1 MDLCAGEVEKWLA
14 RTPRSKETWELTK
27 TLIPGGHGGGMGY
40 FLPYPLMVERA
51 QGSRLWDVDGNE
63 YVDLRI
69 GDWVNI
75 HGHCDPDV
83 QAAISDQLTRS
94 VQIGGP
100 EWDLGYRFAEL
111 LVERMPSCE
120 KVRYFASGT
129 DANIA
134 AIRLARVHTGRTK
147 IAKVI
152 GSYHGTADVLAV
164 GHSVLR
170 GPHEVIP
177 AGVPPETMDQV
188 IEFPYNDLAG
198 AEAILRE
205 HADTLAAILVEPC
218 LTAMGMVEADGEFLV
233 GLRSLADSYG
243 AVLIFDEVVTFPV
256 AYGGG
261 QAHYGVTPDLTT
273 MGKAIGGGL
282 PASAVGGRSD
292 ILDLLEPDSHGGLAP
307 MSIMATFGGNQ
318 LAMAAG
324 IAVLEKLTPERH
336 QRLTTQGD
344 LCRAEINRLGREHGL
359 PLHATGLGHLVGIH
373 WADKRV
379 TDFESRLKDDREK
392 VANINLALNN
402 EGYYQ
407 TFTGLFLMSTALK
420 DSEVEG
426 FLIAF
431 ERCLATLGHIR

>member
-1 MDLCAGEVEKWLA
+1 MELDAGEVGKWLA
-14 RTPRSKETWELTK
+14 RTPKSKETWERTK
-27 TLIPGGHGGGMGY
+27 ALIPSGHGGGMGY
-40 FLPYPLMVERA
+40 FLPYPIMVDRA
-51 QGSRLWDVDGNE
+51 KGSRLWDVDGNE
-63 YVDLRI
+63 YLDLRI

-75 HGHCDPDV
+75 HGHCDTEI
-83 QAAISDQLTRS
+83 QAAITHQLEQS

-100 EWDLGYRFAEL
+100 EWDLGFRFAEL

-134 AIRLARVHTGRTK
+134 AIRLARVHTGRAK
-147 IAKVI
+147 IAKAI

-170 GPHEVIP
+170 DPEEVIP
-177 AGVPPETMDQV
+177 AGIPPETMNQV
-188 IEFPYNDLAG
+188 VEFPYNDLAG
-198 AEAILRE
+198 AEKVLRE
-205 HADTLAAILVEPC
+205 HADDLAAILVEPC
-218 LTAMGMVEADGEFLV
+218 LTAMGMVEADGEFLA
-233 GLRSLADSYG
+233 GLRAVADATG

-261 QAHYGVTPDLTT
+261 QAHFGVTPDLTT

-282 PASAVGGRSD
+282 PASAIGGRRD
-292 ILDLLEPDSHGGLAP
+292 LLDLLEPDAHNGAAP

-324 IAVLEKLTPERH
+324 IAALEKLTPERH
-336 QRLTTQGD
+336 RKLTTQGD
-344 LCRAEINRLGREHGL
+344 LCRDTINKLGAQHDI

-373 WADKRV
+373 WAEQRV
-379 TDFESRLKDDREK
+379 TDFETRLKDDREK

-407 TFTGLFLMSTALK
+407 TFTGLFLMSTALE
-420 DSEVEG
+420 DAEVEG
-426 FLIAF
+426 FLAAF
-431 ERCLATLGHIR
+431 ERCLATLGYIG